1 MTGAIRQ
8 YMKRKRARCDPGPP
22 LKIVGAQHAAP
33 LRDSDLANVLRLQP
47 LWTLGDVELDV
58 VTLGEAA
65 EALRLDRCEVD
76 EHVWTRLLRDK
87 PKAFRVVEPLHLTLS
102 HTVKTSAQWGTAPD
116 WNDPRH
122 RGVGRAQTKIRETLV
137 LAERRQ
143 PVTVPRM
150 LEPRAKVLTPPYPV
164 NRDCR
169 FVGRPL
175 FRHHRNTSDPADC
188 AITSNSL

>member
-1 MTGAIRQ
+1 
-8 YMKRKRARCDPGPP
+8 MKSKRARCDPGPFP
-22 LKIVGAQHAAP
+22 LSGS
-33 LRDSDLANVLRLQP
+33 RSDLANVLRLQP

-102 HTVKTSAQWGTAPD
+102 PNCSDLSIGGTAPN

-122 RGVGRAQTKIRETLV
+122 RGVGRAQTKIRETCG
-137 LAERRQ
+137 
-143 PVTVPRM
+143 PR
-150 LEPRAKVLTPPYPV
+150 
-164 NRDCR
+164 
-169 FVGRPL
+169 
-175 FRHHRNTSDPADC
+175 
-188 AITSNSL
+188 